1 MRVGDKVLYGGKKY
15 HVIGRVQN
23 VFELR
28 KVGLFGIFRK
38 HVQIY
43 LRESTVYQVIKG

>member
-1 MRVGDKVLYGGKKY
+1 MKVGDKVLYDGKKY
-15 HVIGRVQN
+15 HVTSRVQN

-28 KVGLFGIFRK
+28 KVGLLGIFRR

-43 LRESTVYQVIKG
+43 LRESTVYHII